1 MDELIYTKGM
11 VPILLSPLLETA
23 RARIQ
28 IVRQSGTLDTRR
40 APVLNIRH

>member
-1 MDELIYTKGM
+1 MDELIYSKGM
-11 VPILLSPLLETA
+11 VPILLSLFLETA

-28 IVRQSGTLDTRR
+28 IVCQFGMLDTRL